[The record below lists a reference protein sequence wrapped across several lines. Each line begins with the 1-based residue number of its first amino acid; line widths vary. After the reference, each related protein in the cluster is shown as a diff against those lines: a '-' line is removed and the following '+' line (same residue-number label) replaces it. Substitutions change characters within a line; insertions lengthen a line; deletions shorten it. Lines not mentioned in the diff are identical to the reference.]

1 MRKTSKKKDI
11 DPVKLAEW
19 LFVESQRQQK
29 LIRAIIELNDEL
41 SSMSRRDP
49 EYRSKLA
56 AFAKMGKEMNKVTP
70 QPI

>member
-1 MRKTSKKKDI
+1 MSKRKDV
-11 DPVKLAEW
+11 DPVKLSEW

-29 LIRAIIELNDEL
+29 LLQSIIELQDEL
-41 SSMSRRDP
+41 SSMSCRDP

-70 QPI
+70 QPS

>member
-1 MRKTSKKKDI
+1 MKKDV
-11 DPVKLAEW
+11 DLVKLGEW
-19 LFVESQRQQK
+19 FAVESQRQQK
-29 LIRAIIELNDEL
+29 LLQSIIELSDEL